1 MQISTNIIIP
11 GSKNKPIGID
21 VFYKKNGQPK
31 PVAIFVHGFKGFKD
45 WGHFNFVAKT
55 FAESNFVFVKFNFSH
70 NGVTTQ
76 NPLVF
81 DDLEA
86 FGNNNY
92 IIELEDLN
100 LVINWVLENSELTHD
115 IDKDQINLIGHSRG
129 GGISILKAA
138 EDKRISKLV
147 TWASVSDF
155 INRNK
160 TQTIK
165 TWKDKGV
172 VHTFNTRTN
181 QQMPLYVQ
189 FYDTLM
195 QHKSRLDI
203 GLAAQNLSIPYL
215 IIHGTKD
222 EAVSVNDAHDLHQ
235 ACQQSQ
241 LLIIDGA
248 GHTFEAKHPFTELV
262 LPDNAKIVVENT
274 IQFFK
279 S

>member
-21 VFYKKNGQPK
+21 VFYKKNGKPK

-45 WGHFNFVAKT
+45 WGHFNFVAKI
-55 FAESNFVFVKFNFSH
+55 FAERDFVFVKFNFSH

-100 LVINWVLENSELTHD
+100 LVINWVLENSELTYD
-115 IDKDQINLIGHSRG
+115 INKDQINLIGHSRG

-155 INRNK
+155 INRHKAK
-160 TQTIK
+160 TIQ
-165 TWKDKGV
+165 TWKEKGV

-189 FYDTLM
+189 FYDTLI
-195 QHKSRLDI
+195 QHKSRLNI
-203 GLAAQNLSIPYL
+203 RLAAQALSIPYL
-215 IIHGTKD
+215 IIHGTND
-222 EAVSVNDAHDLHQ
+222 EAVSVNDAYDLHQ

-248 GHTFEAKHPFTELV
+248 GHTFEVKHPFTELE
-262 LPDNAKIVVENT
+262 LPENAKIVIENT
-274 IQFFK
+274 IQFLK